1 VTSAAGPSLNA
12 FVEHVG
18 IYHLQQPTWEL
29 SGPRDPG
36 PAAAGLPL
44 GYDAAGIDAEF
55 FPDGR

>member
-1 VTSAAGPSLNA
+1 LNA